1 MRTLRWEPA
10 DEITR
15 QEEPLLKTV
24 KRTKKLPAS
33 LRTAVDSRP
42 LRGAGR
48 VEDTLNL
55 LGHAAREVVAGSAVL
70 TGSDFESVA
79 QEATIPLVLDSS
91 TKVALDTDFESV
103 AQEATIPLVL
113 DSSTKVALDTDCTD
127 PSGRRRLCGSCSCN
141 SNGCSATCGP
151 TCPRKRLRRP

>member
-91 TKVALDTDFESV
+91 TKVALDTD
-103 AQEATIPLVL
+103 
-113 DSSTKVALDTDCTD
+113 CTD
-127 PSGRRRLCGSCSCN
+127 PSGRRRLCRSCSCN